1 MVSGGFSD
9 RMESIQQRARTL
21 IAKAGF
27 DALIKHSEI
36 GLNRWHTVRFKDV
49 RMSTEELEILV
60 KLYPQ
65 YTMWLAC
72 GQIAP
77 EIGQTSPE
85 YDEAN
90 SNLNRPRAG

>member
-1 MVSGGFSD
+1 
-9 RMESIQQRARTL
+9 MESIQQRARTL

-27 DALIKHSEI
+27 DLLIKHSDI

-49 RMSTEELEILV
+49 RMSTEELEVLI

-65 YTMWLAC
+65 YVMWLAS
-72 GQIAP
+72 GQTAP

-85 YDEAN
+85 LEEI
-90 SNLNRPRAG
+90 SKERGQ

>member
-1 MVSGGFSD
+1 M
-9 RMESIQQRARTL
+9 
-21 IAKAGF
+21 
-27 DALIKHSEI
+27 LIKHSEI

-65 YTMWLAC
+65 YTMWLAS

-77 EIGQTSPE
+77 EIGQTSPD

-90 SNLNRPRAG
+90 RNLSQSNAG

>member
-1 MVSGGFSD
+1 
-9 RMESIQQRARTL
+9 MESIQQRARTL

-27 DALIKHSEI
+27 DLLIKHSDI

-49 RMSTEELEILV
+49 RMSTEELEVLV

-65 YTMWLAC
+65 YVMWLAS
-72 GQIAP
+72 GQTAP
-77 EIGQTSPE
+77 EIGQTSPD

-90 SNLNRPRAG
+90 RNLSQPNAG

>member
-1 MVSGGFSD
+1 
-9 RMESIQQRARTL
+9 MESIQQRARTL

-27 DALIKHSEI
+27 DTLIKHSEI

-65 YTMWLAC
+65 YTMWLAS

-90 SNLNRPRAG
+90 KALPAPGAASS